1 MADNKKQIQGLLS
14 YLLWLLL
21 MLLAMAS
28 DARGEDRAL
37 LIGVGRYAQ
46 FDEKLNGVSLDID
59 MMRELAHLLGFNSQ
73 AIKVLEH
80 ENASTEKVYSA
91 IENWLIYG
99 VGPEDRVLFYF
110 SGHGSQIPDENNDE
124 NDQFDEVLLLYD
136 VAIKTQSRPRTLTG
150 VLLDDDLNTMLARMQ
165 SRNILVILDACH
177 SGSATRSLRLNPR
190 SISVN
195 DAQVKFFS
203 YSPHIQAAGGQGS
216 FDVLDPET
224 SGEISGRY
232 VAITAC
238 RDDEKTISTA
248 QGSIFT
254 LGLRQVIRSAAMAG
268 INITPEELQRQ
279 TTQFIREEIQSNAI
293 AFHPQIAGSKNLQKR
308 PLELVPLV
316 TGSGFVSTKMKSLVY
331 KSNATVWIKLNKTC
345 FEIGDVLKISV
356 WIPEPGYLNIISVD
370 TRDQA
375 TVLFPNQYHMSSAV
389 SRGKLAIPE
398 GHMNFEMITA
408 GATGSNIITAF
419 LTKSPVNT
427 YEHGFKTSQNVLA
440 TLSPNSTRSLTL
452 RQKQGW
458 LAAGIITADVRDE
471 GQCR

>member
-1 MADNKKQIQGLLS
+1 
-14 YLLWLLL
+14 
-21 MLLAMAS
+21 
-28 DARGEDRAL
+28 
-37 LIGVGRYAQ
+37 
-46 FDEKLNGVSLDID
+46 
-59 MMRELAHLLGFNSQ
+59 
-73 AIKVLEH
+73 
-80 ENASTEKVYSA
+80 
-91 IENWLIYG
+91 
-99 VGPEDRVLFYF
+99 
-110 SGHGSQIPDENNDE
+110 
-124 NDQFDEVLLLYD
+124 
-136 VAIKTQSRPRTLTG
+136 
-150 VLLDDDLNTMLARMQ
+150 
-165 SRNILVILDACH
+165 
-177 SGSATRSLRLNPR
+177 
-190 SISVN
+190 
-195 DAQVKFFS
+195 
-203 YSPHIQAAGGQGS
+203 
-216 FDVLDPET
+216 
-224 SGEISGRY
+224 
-232 VAITAC
+232 
-238 RDDEKTISTA
+238 
-248 QGSIFT
+248 
-254 LGLRQVIRSAAMAG
+254 
-268 INITPEELQRQ
+268 
-279 TTQFIREEIQSNAI
+279 
-293 AFHPQIAGSKNLQKR
+293 
-308 PLELVPLV
+308 
-316 TGSGFVSTKMKSLVY
+316 MKSLVY